1 MRKFLA
7 ASMSGLLLA
16 VSAAGNLWAQS
27 YPAKPVRIV
36 VPFAAGG
43 AADIIARLLGQ
54 KVAESWGQ
62 AIVVDNRAG
71 AGGNIGVEHV
81 ARSAPDGY
89 TYLLHTQAFAVNIS
103 LQKDQTYHPVK
114 DFAPVMLIASTSG
127 VLEVTLSL
135 PVRTVKELI
144 ALAKSQPGKLSY
156 ASSGIG
162 SSSHLNMELFKDLVG
177 IDVAHVP
184 YKTLSQSMNDF
195 IGGQVQIYL
204 APITS
209 QVSYIRSGKVRALAV
224 SGSRRS
230 EALPDIPTMQEAGV
244 PGYEALT
251 WYGLYAPAG
260 TPREIVART
269 NSEFGRAL
277 QASDVKERFL
287 KLGLDT
293 VSSTSEY
300 LAKYLQEE
308 VTKWAGVIKKSG
320 ITAQ

>member
-7 ASMSGLLLA
+7 AATLSVLA
-16 VSAAGNLWAQS
+16 VSAAGDLRAQS
-27 YPAKPVRIV
+27 YPTKPVRIV

-62 AIVVDNRAG
+62 PIVVDNRAG
-71 AGGNIGVEHV
+71 AGGNIGVEFA

-103 LQKDQTYHPVK
+103 LQKEQAYHPVR
-114 DFAPVMLIASTSG
+114 DFAPVMLIASTNG
-127 VLEVTLSL
+127 VLEVTPSL

-144 ALAKSQPGKLSY
+144 ALAKAQPGKLSY

-162 SSSHLNMELFKDLVG
+162 SSSHLNMELFNDAVG

-184 YKTLSQSMNDF
+184 YKTLSQSMNDLMS
-195 IGGQVQIYL
+195 GQVQVYL

-209 QVSYIRSGKVRALAV
+209 QVSYIRSGKVRPLAV
-224 SGSRRS
+224 SGPRRS
-230 EALPDIPTMQEAGV
+230 EAIPDIPTMQEAGV
-244 PGYEALT
+244 PGYEAVT
-251 WYGLYAPAG
+251 WYGMYAPAG
-260 TPREIVART
+260 TPRDIIART
-269 NSEFGRAL
+269 HSELSRAL
-277 QASDVKERFL
+277 QNDEVKERFL

-293 VSSTSEY
+293 VASTSGY

-308 VTKWAGVIKKSG
+308 VTKWANVIKKSG
-320 ITAQ
+320 ITAR